1 MNTNKV
7 VLGVMGGIAIGALAG
22 ILFAPAKG
30 SKTRKRIMK
39 KGNNY
44 TKDLKNK
51 FEDMY
56 HNASTK
62 YGSVVE
68 QAKEFA
74 TDHQPK

>member
-1 MNTNKV
+1 MNTNKI
-7 VLGVMGGIAIGALAG
+7 VLGVISGIAIGAVAG

-44 TKDLKNK
+44 TNELKTK
-51 FEDMY
+51 FEEMY
-56 HNASTK
+56 HNAANQYDSA
-62 YGSVVE
+62 VE
-68 QAKEFA
+68 QTKEFA

>member
-7 VLGVMGGIAIGALAG
+7 ILGVLGGVAIGALAG

-39 KGNNY
+39 KGSNY
-44 TKDLKNK
+44 TKELKTK

-56 HNASTK
+56 NNVATK
-62 YGSVVE
+62 YDNVVE

>member
-7 VLGVMGGIAIGALAG
+7 VLGVIGGVAIGALAG

-39 KGNNY
+39 KGGNY
-44 TKDLKNK
+44 TKELKNK

-56 HNASTK
+56 NNVATK
-62 YGSVVE
+62 YDNVVE
-68 QAKEFA
+68 QVKEFA

>member
-7 VLGVMGGIAIGALAG
+7 VLGVISGVAIGALAG

-39 KGNNY
+39 KGSNY
-44 TKDLKNK
+44 TKELKNK
-51 FEDMY
+51 FEDIY
-56 HNASTK
+56 HNVAAK
-62 YGSVVE
+62 YDNVVE

-74 TDHQPK
+74 TDHQAK